1 MIRFLK
7 AISFL
12 VFVPAITGC
21 DLDIDN
27 FTEKATNLAPKQM
40 PRLKKMSYLEEEK
53 IEASSMNSL
62 LDNTLSPINFDKG
75 FEAAIAAAVMADPAI
90 IALEETIVAK
100 SSSVRVLTSQKR
112 LQGSGSIYSGF
123 EDITDEVAGVALI
136 LNANRMLFDGG
147 KLDSRIATSQF
158 NVESEKY
165 NLILQKNQR
174 SAQFVSLW
182 IDLERYE
189 ELNSLLI
196 DRLDV
201 LDPLIKQLEKIA
213 KSGLGDVTMVSAA
226 NRTVDAIKVKKA
238 QVADKLEQARLN
250 FKNSFGALPMT
261 SSLDLSGLTSLVP
274 EFINS
279 EMIQA
284 APAMLAEYAAYQ
296 AAEATL
302 ASVKA
307 QDKINIGLEMRAS
320 RPFGNSGYDSDESVG
335 FVFNKTLFNGNMLE
349 SEVDQAQAQVKTQIS
364 RLRATFREGR
374 RIAQSSKQTVSTM
387 QAAIL
392 LAESNAQ
399 TANEEITYLKQQLT
413 IGGST
418 LGTVL
423 KAEAGLYDAQARV
436 INFTADKKRA
446 EFQIL
451 AGLGILAESLG
462 L

>member
-12 VFVPAITGC
+12 VFVPAIAGC

-27 FTEKATNLAPKQM
+27 FTEKATNLAPKQI

-165 NLILQKNQR
+165 NLISQKNQR

-238 QVADKLEQARLN
+238 QVADK
-250 FKNSFGALPMT
+250 
-261 SSLDLSGLTSLVP
+261 
-274 EFINS
+274 
-279 EMIQA
+279 
-284 APAMLAEYAAYQ
+284 
-296 AAEATL
+296 
-302 ASVKA
+302 
-307 QDKINIGLEMRAS
+307 
-320 RPFGNSGYDSDESVG
+320 
-335 FVFNKTLFNGNMLE
+335 
-349 SEVDQAQAQVKTQIS
+349 
-364 RLRATFREGR
+364 
-374 RIAQSSKQTVSTM
+374 
-387 QAAIL
+387 
-392 LAESNAQ
+392 
-399 TANEEITYLKQQLT
+399 
-413 IGGST
+413 GGS
-418 LGTVL
+418 G
-423 KAEAGLYDAQARV
+423 
-436 INFTADKKRA
+436 ADWGGA
-446 EFQIL
+446 
-451 AGLGILAESLG
+451 
-462 L
+462 